1 MSMEEVWN
9 RIIENQATVRYQQAK
24 FFSPYCES
32 VAGSISRLNDGN
44 DLITINSFYRFND
57 IFLSLFELDNIK
69 NETREWLLDCMMHL
83 LTRLELRGGVNS
95 QEYQVRNK
103 WKEIEKNNYGFKL
116 RMLFEQLTEHKK
128 YMASWF
134 MVQQEKT
141 GGNITLF
148 AKALIG
154 IIQDGVLYKNNEDL
168 KELILYIGREENE
181 QILNEIEFVKEAY
194 MPFDYRLRI
203 FWNHSFGIVDDD
215 RCMQI
220 GNIEIY

>member
-1 MSMEEVWN
+1 MEEVWN

-32 VAGSISRLNDGN
+32 VAGSISKLPDGN
-44 DLITINSFYRFND
+44 DQITMNSFYRFDD
-57 IFLSLFELDNIK
+57 IFLSLFEANSIRND
-69 NETREWLLDCMMHL
+69 TREWLLDCIMHL
-83 LTRLELRGGVNS
+83 LTRLELRSGVDY
-95 QEYQVRNK
+95 QEYLVHIK
-103 WKEIEKNNYGFKL
+103 WKQIEANCYGHRL
-116 RMLFEQLTEHKK
+116 GMLFGKLAEHKK
-128 YMASWF
+128 YLAAWF

-148 AKALIG
+148 SKALIG
-154 IIQDGVLYKNNEDL
+154 ILQDGVLYKNDENP
-168 KELILYIGREENE
+168 KEMILYMGKEENE

-194 MPFDYRLRI
+194 IPFDYRLRI
-203 FWNHSFGIVDDD
+203 FWNHSFGIVEED